1 MSNHYR
7 GRPGRGVALGVTA
20 LVHVAIAV
28 VLIRD
33 WRWPETPKAI
43 DETIAVTL
51 LPLASDRPAV
61 ASPPAV
67 PAKQR
72 KPEPAPAT
80 SAPPIVTLPS
90 VAPIAAVESVIA
102 PDTQPAAATDGGAD
116 DRMAQ
121 VADHYRR
128 AVSSQLASQR
138 HYPDTALLHHY
149 QGEGIIR
156 FRIDRA
162 GRLLDA
168 AIATSTGRSSLDQAA
183 LAMVRRSDPFPIIPA
198 ELPDQLDISLPLR
211 FLIVDRQTSMVSR

>member
-1 MSNHYR
+1 VSHHYR
-7 GRPGRGVALGVTA
+7 GRPGRGVALGITA
-20 LVHVAIAV
+20 LVHVAIAA

-43 DETIAVTL
+43 DETIVVTL
-51 LPLASDRPAV
+51 LPLASDRPTV
-61 ASPPAV
+61 VSPPAA

-72 KPEPAPAT
+72 RPEPAPAP
-80 SAPPIVTLPS
+80 SAPPIVPLPH
-90 VAPIAAVESVIA
+90 VAPIAAVEPIIA
-102 PDTQPAAATDGGAD
+102 PDAEPAAATYGGAE

-121 VADHYRR
+121 VADQYRR
-128 AVSSQLASQR
+128 AVFSLLASQR
-138 HYPDTALLHHY
+138 RYPDTALLHRY
-149 QGEGIIR
+149 EGGGIVR

-183 LAMVRRSDPFPIIPA
+183 LAMVRRSDPFPAIPA
-198 ELPDQLDISLPLR
+198 ELPDQLGISLPLR